1 MPNAYVKLIGVDFKG
16 WLQTTTNN
24 LGEFYAPVKKASYIT
39 VEAYK
44 QFETFRST
52 DIFNTSISNIN
63 VVVSS
68 VSQV

>member
-44 QFETFRST
+44 
-52 DIFNTSISNIN
+52 
-63 VVVSS
+63 
-68 VSQV
+68 